1 MFKNWSDRTCL
12 ASPGIPVLR
21 SFLTSPGAN
30 LLIISP
36 CIQWFLKIFVQ
47 KIISS
52 ILGLI
57 EFYPFFEFKRKL
69 RSMKSTFFFIFFLFS
84 INSIA
89 QTMDSTVV
97 NFEFGKYYLDPF
109 AQGKIDRF
117 LMGDS
122 IVRIRISAH
131 CDSFGSNAYN
141 ATLSL
146 KRAREVQQFL
156 LNRNFRTIPIEILAK
171 GEDAH
176 LLQTHF

>member
-36 CIQWFLKIFVQ
+36 CIQWFPKIFVH

-89 QTMDSTVV
+89 QAITKLAGIPYHPTILPSRPNDVDRLAANT
-97 NFEFGKYYLDPF
+97 KKAKKLLDFTSLVAIDEGLSRYISWMKTTYPNPSRLLS
-109 AQGKIDRF
+109 KIP
-117 LMGDS
+117 LT
-122 IVRIRISAH
+122 
-131 CDSFGSNAYN
+131 NW
-141 ATLSL
+141 
-146 KRAREVQQFL
+146 
-156 LNRNFRTIPIEILAK
+156 
-171 GEDAH
+171 
-176 LLQTHF
+176 